1 MSVRAYRLGLLL
13 LSLLPPRKAGAART
27 VTIQTDAAR
36 RDVDGNYIDAH
47 DGKIVEHGGTY
58 FLYGESYGNQTL
70 VRPTVGPLPASPA
83 PKPAPLLH
91 W

>member
-70 VRPTVGPLPASPA
+70 VRPTVA
-83 PKPAPLLH
+83 PCPTPNHLLH
-91 W
+91 